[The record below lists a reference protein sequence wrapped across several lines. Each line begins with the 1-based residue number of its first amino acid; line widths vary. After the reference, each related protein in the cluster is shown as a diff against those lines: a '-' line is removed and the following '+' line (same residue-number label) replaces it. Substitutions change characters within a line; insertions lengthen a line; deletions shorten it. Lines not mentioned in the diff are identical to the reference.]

1 MLRCGY
7 HFETTC
13 DTEVILCGY
22 MEYGME
28 MAKKLNGI
36 FAVWDG
42 RRDALFLC
50 RELLFYAV
58 EGSTLAFGSEPKAL
72 FAHPG
77 SPLCGP
83 GALSIPAPYLSGV
96 RRSRSAHLLADA
108 VRMKDLP
115 GMTDVNAS
123 LLYFCGLLEWHNRV
137 ALTGECADE
146 IFGGY
151 HWFYRED
158 LLHADGFPMEMFQR
172 VCSLYSDVRIDMRI
186 F

>member
-1 MLRCGY
+1 MLRSGY
-7 HFETTC
+7 HFEATC

-28 MAKKLNGI
+28 VAKDLNGI

-50 RELLFYAV
+50 RDRLAIKLLFYAE
-58 EGSTLAFGSEPKAL
+58 EGSTLVLGSEPKAL

-83 GALSIPAPYLSGV
+83 GALPLSLHHTYLGG
-96 RRSRSAHLLADA
+96 RRSHSADLLADA

-115 GMTDVNAS
+115 GMTDVNVS
-123 LLYFCGLLEWHNRV
+123 LLYFCGLLKRHNKV
-137 ALTGECADE
+137 ALTGE
-146 IFGGY
+146 IFGGC
-151 HWFYRED
+151 HWFYREE
-158 LLHADGFPMEMFQR
+158 LLYADGFPMKMFQR
-172 VCSLYSDVRIDMRI
+172 ACSLII
-186 F
+186 TC